1 MVSKIAMP
9 ALIDPPG
16 ELMYRWMSLV
26 GSSAVSSRIC
36 AHSLLAMSSS
46 TC

>member
-1 MVSKIAMP
+1 
-9 ALIDPPG
+9 
-16 ELMYRWMSLV
+16 MYRWMSLV